1 MNYDGTVWYTKDIK
15 NKILQ
20 EVCMDY
26 KKLAQQILEY
36 VGGKD
41 NVTGLTH
48 CATRLRFNL
57 KDESKAD
64 TKAIQALSGISGVV
78 SKGGQYQVI
87 IGSDV
92 PNVYLPLSQTLNL
105 EGGQKQAPAENNL
118 KWYEKFFDLITG
130 IFTPILTPLTAAGML
145 KAVLA
150 ILVATKLVSNTSS
163 TYQVI
168 NFMADSTFYF
178 LPILLANSAA
188 HKFGCSP
195 MLAMMLGGILVH
207 PNFVSMVAA
216 SKDTAEA
223 IKVFGLPIY
232 NASYSSSVIPII
244 LGVWFMSLVE
254 PVADK
259 ISPKAV
265 KFFTRPLIT
274 ILVTGIATLCVL
286 GPVGYIIASGIGTV
300 VTTINSFAGWLV
312 PTLLGAFLPFLV
324 MTGTHHAL
332 TSIGINNRM
341 TLGFDSFI
349 YPGQLASNI
358 AQGAAAL
365 ALSIKT
371 KNANLKQMASAN
383 GITAVCGITEPVLFG
398 VTMKYKTNLIAASI
412 GGAVGGFF
420 MGALG
425 VRNFSG
431 GSPGLLTLPSYIG
444 LDYPMSNFYL
454 ACAGAAIAFVV
465 SFGVSY
471 VLYKDPVEEAA
482 GNSAETNTVAETN
495 TAAQTKAGGDV
506 VLAAP
511 LKGKSVPL
519 SEVSDPTFAQE
530 ILGKGGAVLPTEGK
544 LYAPAD
550 GNIVTVMDTKHAI
563 GMTSSDGAEILMHV
577 GIDTVQ
583 LNGKHFEAR
592 VKSGDKVKKGQLLLE
607 FDIDGIVNEGYE
619 VITSIIISNT
629 PNYSAVNLVKTGDVA
644 VGEQWLEL
652 KGGKA

>member
-1 MNYDGTVWYTKDIK
+1 
-15 NKILQ
+15 
-20 EVCMDY
+20 MDY

-471 VLYKDPVEEAA
+471 VLYKDQVEEAA

>member
-1 MNYDGTVWYTKDIK
+1 
-15 NKILQ
+15 
-20 EVCMDY
+20 MDY

-105 EGGQKQAPAENNL
+105 EGGQKQAPAENSL

-629 PNYSAVNLVKTGDVA
+629 QNYSAVNLVKTGDVA

>member
-1 MNYDGTVWYTKDIK
+1 
-15 NKILQ
+15 
-20 EVCMDY
+20 MDY